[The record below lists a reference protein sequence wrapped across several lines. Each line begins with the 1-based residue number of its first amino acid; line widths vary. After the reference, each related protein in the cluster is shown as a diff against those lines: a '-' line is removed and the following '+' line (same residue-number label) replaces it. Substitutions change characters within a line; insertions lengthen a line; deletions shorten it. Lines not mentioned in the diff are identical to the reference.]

1 MSEIEPSKLKVAELR
16 AELQARG
23 LDSKGV
29 KAVLVDRLENALL
42 AEAEEVGNENEPAE
56 ADEDD
61 NFDEDVVELAQEA
74 LPEAEQG
81 FGDEFG
87 FSGDQ
92 DGTSQE
98 ADDLLQAGEEG
109 GDDQLLADLEIPP
122 AMEEPEAEVQPE
134 PQEEAMVQ
142 EEDAMPQVTEAEPEA
157 TDEQGQVEQPP
168 ESMEQ
173 EAQPQT
179 EEKEGENK
187 EQSGDGDKKE
197 EGDKDKERK
206 RDYENRNRDRRFGGR
221 DRSPRRRTPP
231 PVVME
236 EDDDIPDTQC
246 VLSKYLSD
254 LNLKIGKDGYNAC
267 PLSMEGFAYMWGGV
281 KATHGVNKGKIGYE
295 CKLESQADVRHLP
308 PEETN
313 KHVVRV
319 GWSIDASSLQLGEE
333 DFSYGY
339 GGTGK
344 ASVKCKFENYGEK
357 FGVGDVIGA
366 YVDFEG
372 EKPTISYTKNGN
384 DLGVAFTI
392 EEDLEGKALF
402 PHVMVKNIS
411 VELNFGQKEEPYF
424 PLKEEFSFIGKL
436 PAEDSVR
443 GPKSPATKKDCENVA
458 VLVGFLGEWSPCI
471 IPASHIVEGSTIQH
485 TFVTVVWEGSLLR
498 GKVLSVL
505 RSAGDVEMLVQYLPC
520 PVSPEYKNK
529 LLMMVGLPG
538 SGKTTWTIQACKDMT
553 DKKYYILGTNLI
565 MDKMKVMGLRRQR
578 NYAGRWDKL
587 MDLAT
592 KCLNRFF
599 EVAARKRRNYI
610 LDQTNVYPSARRRKM
625 RPFEGFSTKAIVL
638 VPSDEEFKKRVEKRT
653 KEEGKDVPDHAVNE
667 MKANFELPEKGVLFD
682 EVEYVELSDE
692 ECKPLV
698 ERYRKE
704 GKDAGGLKPRFDRR
718 GGRDFRGGYD
728 RGGYGRHDDRRG
740 GYGGGGGYRSGGYD
754 HGDRR
759 GGYGGGGGY
768 RGGYREGGW
777 NRGGS
782 GYGGGRGGGSGGYG
796 GGRGGGG
803 YNSGGYGGGSSNYSN
818 RGSSNYGSGSSNYNR
833 NSSSGGYGNQSSGG
847 SYGNRQ
853 NQGSYNK
860 YGNQSNYQQNKQ
872 SNYNQQSS
880 YGSGS
885 GSSNY
890 SSNQG
895 YGSSSNYSNTS
906 GYGNSSN
913 TSSYNQGTQSS
924 YNQGYQQ
931 NQQSPQQ
938 TQQQY
943 ANYQQQYQQYYQQN
957 PQYAQQYAQY
967 YSNYG
972 NYGGSGSSQ

>member
-1 MSEIEPSKLKVAELR
+1 MSGIEPSKLKVAELR

-29 KAVLVDRLENALL
+29 KAVLIERLENALL
-42 AEAEEVGNENEPAE
+42 DDAEEVGNEDEPTEAE
-56 ADEDD
+56 GDD
-61 NFDEDVVELAQEA
+61 NFDDDVVELAQEA

-87 FSGDQ
+87 IGFSGDQ
-92 DGTSQE
+92 EGTGQE
-98 ADDLLQAGEEG
+98 ADDDLLQEGEEG

-122 AMEEPEAEVQPE
+122 AMEEPEAEAAPQDVDE
-134 PQEEAMVQ
+134 PQEEESMQQ
-142 EEDAMPQVTEAEPEA
+142 EVEAVPQVTEDAPQAVE
-157 TDEQGQVEQPP
+157 EQGQDEQQP
-168 ESMEQ
+168 EGMEQ
-173 EAQPQT
+173 AV
-179 EEKEGENK
+179 EKEGENG
-187 EQSGDGDKKE
+187 EQTGDGDKKE
-197 EGDKDKERK
+197 EDKDKERK
-206 RDYENRNRDRRFGGR
+206 RDHENRNRDRRSGGR

-231 PVVME
+231 PVTME

-254 LNLKIGKDGYNAC
+254 LNLKIGKDGYNIC

-281 KATHGVNKGKIGYE
+281 KATHGVNKGKVAFE

-308 PEETN
+308 PEEN
-313 KHVVRV
+313 NRHVVRV

-333 DFSYGY
+333 DFSFGY

-344 ASVKCKFENYGEK
+344 ASVKCKFVDFGEK

-372 EKPTISYTKNGN
+372 EKPTISYTKNGT

-392 EEDLEGKALF
+392 EEDLNGQALF
-402 PHVMVKNIS
+402 PHFMVKNIS
-411 VELNFGQKEEPYF
+411 VEVNFGQKEEPYF
-424 PLKEEFSFIGKL
+424 PLKEGFSFLGQL
-436 PAEDSVR
+436 PAEDTER
-443 GPKSPATKKDCENVA
+443 GPKPPATKKDCE
-458 VLVGFLGEWSPCI
+458 
-471 IPASHIVEGSTIQH
+471 
-485 TFVTVVWEGSLLR
+485 
-498 GKVLSVL
+498 
-505 RSAGDVEMLVQYLPC
+505 
-520 PVSPEYKNK
+520 

-538 SGKTTWTIQACKDMT
+538 SGKTTWTIKACKEMT

-565 MDKMKVMGLRRQR
+565 MDKMKVMGLRRSR
-578 NYAGRWDKL
+578 NYAGRFDKL

-638 VPSDEEFKKRVEKRT
+638 VPSEEEFKKRIEKRT

-682 EVEYVELSDE
+682 EVEYIELNEE

-704 GKDAGGLKPRFDRR
+704 GKEAGGLKPRFDRR
-718 GGRDFRGGYD
+718 PGGRDFRGGYD
-728 RGGYGRHDDRRG
+728 RGGYGRYDDRRG
-740 GYGGGGGYRSGGYD
+740 GYGGGGGYRSGSDY
-754 HGDRR
+754 GDRR
-759 GGYGGGGGY
+759 GGYGGGGGGGGY

-777 NRGGS
+777 NRGGGGGG
-782 GYGGGRGGGSGGYG
+782 GYGGGRG
-796 GGRGGGG
+796 GGGG
-803 YNSGGYGGGSSNYSN
+803 YNSGGYGGSGGNRGSSSYGSGGSSNYK
-818 RGSSNYGSGSSNYNR
+818 G
-833 NSSSGGYGNQSSGG
+833 NSSSGSYGSQSSGG

-853 NQGSYNK
+853 NQSSQSSYNK

-872 SNYNQQSS
+872 SSYNQQQSS

-885 GSSNY
+885 GSSASNY

-906 GYGNSSN
+906 AGYGGSSSSN
-913 TSSYNQGTQSS
+913 TTAAAAAPASTGYNQGSQSS
-924 YNQGYQQ
+924 YNQSYQQQTPQQ
-931 NQQSPQQ
+931 NQS

-967 YSNYG
+967 YGNYG
-972 NYGGSGSSQ
+972 NYGGSGSTQ

>member
-529 LLMMVGLPG
+529 MTEDLFQNNDDTVSKNLKKLLETRLISLYHTSSCSMKHTHNDLPQGFDTCNPKVSLSGHHLQETDAESCPKPKEGYGILESLLTSINLLNNALSGTFNQNVENGGVCQDLAQTVNKLQVTKMKLNRLCPG
-538 SGKTTWTIQACKDMT
+538 SAASISQRKTAGKSMSRSPTPSFVPLDQIPDALTKSKSLNGKTSSIATLSKSGEVERSLVQARPKVKPSKMMLQKSEV
-553 DKKYYILGTNLI
+553 KKIYKSSANY
-565 MDKMKVMGLRRQR
+565 KVCALR
-578 NYAGRWDKL
+578 L
-587 MDLAT
+587 
-592 KCLNRFF
+592 
-599 EVAARKRRNYI
+599 ARKMFPSKSEGSRPSITCPRMIEIQHHIFELYNVPTAGQGTVWKECRQL
-610 LDQTNVYPSARRRKM
+610 LDQSFTLRDLQPDCLLPKC
-625 RPFEGFSTKAIVL
+625 PKL
-638 VPSDEEFKKRVEKRT
+638 VTSR
-653 KEEGKDVPDHAVNE
+653 
-667 MKANFELPEKGVLFD
+667 
-682 EVEYVELSDE
+682 S
-692 ECKPLV
+692 
-698 ERYRKE
+698 
-704 GKDAGGLKPRFDRR
+704 RF
-718 GGRDFRGGYD
+718 
-728 RGGYGRHDDRRG
+728 
-740 GYGGGGGYRSGGYD
+740 
-754 HGDRR
+754 
-759 GGYGGGGGY
+759 
-768 RGGYREGGW
+768 
-777 NRGGS
+777 N
-782 GYGGGRGGGSGGYG
+782 
-796 GGRGGGG
+796 
-803 YNSGGYGGGSSNYSN
+803 
-818 RGSSNYGSGSSNYNR
+818 
-833 NSSSGGYGNQSSGG
+833 
-847 SYGNRQ
+847 
-853 NQGSYNK
+853 
-860 YGNQSNYQQNKQ
+860 
-872 SNYNQQSS
+872 
-880 YGSGS
+880 
-885 GSSNY
+885 
-890 SSNQG
+890 
-895 YGSSSNYSNTS
+895 
-906 GYGNSSN
+906 
-913 TSSYNQGTQSS
+913 
-924 YNQGYQQ
+924 
-931 NQQSPQQ
+931 
-938 TQQQY
+938 
-943 ANYQQQYQQYYQQN
+943 
-957 PQYAQQYAQY
+957 
-967 YSNYG
+967 
-972 NYGGSGSSQ
+972 